1 MNPNLP
7 QGILDTS
14 SMSPGVTKK
23 DSAGGSVEPWP
34 VSGMLS
40 YPDLTWISHS
50 TSQGDFRSLDR
61 DAGHCRRLNSKRR
74 MDKCEQGPVSKHFVT
89 EEQMATRFTCLSL
102 NNDHCYASTG
112 FPAQPGH
119 CHGLEP
125 AEEKEYQHFVT
136 VEERLEP
143 KDYETEIEVETCTD
157 MEVSPRLVFSSALTA
172 DRLNSLDTGLPR
184 SSFYSLYPTGAE
196 LVLWKPPGN
205 FIPEVIQSLRSRGFG
220 GEQHPEEDSDRDPSK
235 DTDGGR
241 LSLAEKAV
249 SEMELE

>member
-61 DAGHCRRLNSKRR
+61 
-74 MDKCEQGPVSKHFVT
+74 GPVSKHFVT